1 MVLGAPARARES
13 LGHFPLNPHSHPL
26 TPAGVGGTIS
36 GGGGMTTRVL
46 QAGGA
51 PGSPQPTKGPGGR
64 GAAASAARSRPARR
78 RPRAD
83 LPRQS

>member
-51 PGSPQPTKGPGGR
+51 PGSPQPTKGPG
-64 GAAASAARSRPARR
+64 SSRLRR
-78 RPRAD
+78 ALPPRA
-83 LPRQS
+83 PPAQG